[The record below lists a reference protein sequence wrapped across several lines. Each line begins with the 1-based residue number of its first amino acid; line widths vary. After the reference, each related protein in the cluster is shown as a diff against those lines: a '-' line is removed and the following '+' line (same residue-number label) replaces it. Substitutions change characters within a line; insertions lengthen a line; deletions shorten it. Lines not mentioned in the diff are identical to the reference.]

1 MSNKCEPPTKNVDA
15 LGASEAGVNTI
26 KTYATMLAPVFIY
39 SYLVPAI
46 VSMIFVQETMMVEG
60 TKPVVTAD
68 MSELE
73 AQELFE

>member
-46 VSMIFVQETMMVEG
+46 VSMLFVQEKMMVPGE
-60 TKPVVTAD
+60 KPKATAD
-68 MSELE
+68 MTELE